1 MTDRLTLARA
11 FEEGGI
17 KRDAA
22 EHIATEIF
30 DAIHENVATKADV
43 AAARSEIAAVGSELK
58 TEIQAVR
65 SELKTEIQA
74 VRSELKA
81 EIQGVRSELKAEIQ
95 RVRSE
100 LKADV
105 AAVRAEIALVEHRLM
120 TPLGG
125 AIAVAVG
132 IILAAIRYLPHG

>member
-1 MTDRLTLARA
+1 MTDRLTLAHA
-11 FEEGGI
+11 LEEGGI
-17 KRDAA
+17 ARAAA

-30 DAIHENVATKADV
+30 EAIHDNVATKADV
-43 AAARSEIAAVGSELK
+43 AAVRTEVAAVGSELK
-58 TEIQAVR
+58 AEIAAVR
-65 SELKTEIQA
+65 AEVGA

-81 EIQGVRSELKAEIQ
+81 EVAT
-95 RVRSE
+95 VRSE
-100 LKADV
+100 LKADI

-120 TPLGG
+120 TRLGG